1 MRRTGMQ
8 FLGVTVVLAL
18 GCGGGTA
25 GETGGASTGAAT
37 TGAATTGAAG
47 SGTGSTGG
55 TSEVAPTTGG
65 DTSTGDVPAACGDGE
80 PADPPI
86 EWDPGQPEIAG
97 CSVRGQR
104 EYRAIMHLHSHHS
117 HDACDGDP
125 QPNGVP
131 DEACLQDLRDALC
144 VTRID
149 LAMLTDHPVHASE
162 WTLEELLVMRGMDE
176 PVLGSEGTPIAS
188 WLVCDSGHRVL
199 VMAGVESA
207 EMMPMGLEEH
217 VVDAYGVSSPA
228 AFQQIKDAGALA
240 WVAHTESRDVAELA
254 TLGLDGLEFYQL
266 HANLDPDIREDYL
279 GLEPDG
285 FVTETAPFFFG
296 AQKTPVPDL
305 ASLGFL
311 APNEPSIVALE
322 TLGQTLRLTISAGTD
337 AHQNVLPNKAS
348 DGERID
354 SYRRMI
360 RWFNN
365 RVRLVGE
372 LTPASAKAALR
383 TGHSHIVFEA
393 FGSPI
398 GFDFVALRGD
408 VATEMGA
415 EVALAD
421 GLKLVAT
428 LPRLDPRSPQGGV
441 APGLEGRLYR
451 ATKDGRELLETWS
464 SGAIEVVVP
473 GPGVYRVE
481 VWMTPRQ
488 LAPYLGEVAAN
499 YTETPVPW
507 IYSGA
512 IFVR

>member
-65 DTSTGDVPAACGDGE
+65 DTSTGDVPAACGEGE

-199 VMAGVESA
+199 VMAGIESA

-240 WVAHTESRDVAELA
+240 WVAHTESRDVAELVA
-254 TLGLDGLEFYQL
+254 DLPQVT
-266 HANLDPDIREDYL
+266 ACADPYDNFLLAMIVAGRADHL
-279 GLEPDG
+279 
-285 FVTETAPFFFG
+285 VTGDKRDLLAMVRYEG
-296 AQKTPVPDL
+296 ARIIAVRD
-305 ASLGFL
+305 FL
-311 APNEPSIVALE
+311 AMF
-322 TLGQTLRLTISAGTD
+322 G
-337 AHQNVLPNKAS
+337 
-348 DGERID
+348 
-354 SYRRMI
+354 
-360 RWFNN
+360 RWPKD
-365 RVRLVGE
+365 E
-372 LTPASAKAALR
+372 
-383 TGHSHIVFEA
+383 
-393 FGSPI
+393 
-398 GFDFVALRGD
+398 
-408 VATEMGA
+408 GA
-415 EVALAD
+415 
-421 GLKLVAT
+421 
-428 LPRLDPRSPQGGV
+428 
-441 APGLEGRLYR
+441 
-451 ATKDGRELLETWS
+451 
-464 SGAIEVVVP
+464 
-473 GPGVYRVE
+473 
-481 VWMTPRQ
+481 
-488 LAPYLGEVAAN
+488 
-499 YTETPVPW
+499 
-507 IYSGA
+507 
-512 IFVR
+512 

>member
-8 FLGVTVVLAL
+8 FLVVLAL
-18 GCGGGTA
+18 GCGGGAA
-25 GETGGASTGAAT
+25 GETGGSTG
-37 TGAATTGAAG
+37 
-47 SGTGSTGG
+47 GSTGG
-55 TSEVAPTTGG
+55 KTTTTSAATGSSGSTSEVAPTTSG
-65 DTSTGDVPAACGDGE
+65 DPSTGESSGGEPAACGEGL

-86 EWDPGQPEIAG
+86 AWDPGQPEITG

-104 EYRAIMHLHSHHS
+104 EYRAILHLHSHHS

-162 WTLEELLVMRGMDE
+162 WTIEELLLIRGADVPVMG
-176 PVLGSEGTPIAS
+176 PGGTPIAS
-188 WLVCDSGHRVL
+188 WMACDSGHRVL
-199 VMAGVESA
+199 VMAGIESS

-240 WVAHTESRDVAELA
+240 WVAHTESRDVGELA

-279 GLEPDG
+279 GLSPDG
-285 FVTETAPFFFG
+285 FVTGTAPFFFG

-365 RVRLVGE
+365 RVRLDGE
-372 LTPASAKAALR
+372 LTPESAKAALR
-383 TGHSHIVFEA
+383 AGHNHIVFEA
-393 FGSPI
+393 FGNPL
-398 GFDFVALRGD
+398 GFDFVAYKGE
-408 VATEMGA
+408 VTTEMGA
-415 EVALAD
+415 ELTLGEGIELSAS
-421 GLKLVAT
+421 
-428 LPRLDPRSPQGGV
+428 LPRLDPRSPQGPL

-451 ATKDGRELLETWS
+451 ATKDGRELLKTWTDGTITV
-464 SGAIEVVVP
+464 GAP

-488 LAPYLGEVAAN
+488 LAPYLGEIAGD

>member
-8 FLGVTVVLAL
+8 FLVVLAL

-25 GETGGASTGAAT
+25 GETGGTGSGGTTTT
-37 TGAATTGAAG
+37 TGPVV
-47 SGTGSTGG
+47 TGSSGS

-65 DTSTGDVPAACGDGE
+65 DPSTGESSGGEPAACGEGL

-86 EWDPGQPEIAG
+86 EWDPGQPAITG

-104 EYRAIMHLHSHHS
+104 EYRAILHLHSHHS

-162 WTLEELLVMRGMDE
+162 WTIEELLLIRGADVPVMG
-176 PVLGSEGTPIAS
+176 PGGTPIAN
-188 WLVCDSGHRVL
+188 WMACDSGHRVL
-199 VMAGVESA
+199 VMAGIESS

-217 VVDAYGVSSPA
+217 VIDAYGVSSPA

-240 WVAHTESRDVAELA
+240 WVAHTESRDVGELA

-266 HANLDPDIREDYL
+266 HANLDPDIREQYL
-279 GLEPDG
+279 GLSPDG
-285 FVTETAPFFFG
+285 FVTGTAPFFFG

-365 RVRLVGE
+365 RVRLDGE
-372 LTPASAKAALR
+372 LTPESAKAALR
-383 TGHSHIVFEA
+383 AGHNHIVFEA
-393 FGSPI
+393 FGNPL
-398 GFDFVALRGD
+398 GFDFVAYKGE
-408 VATEMGA
+408 VTTEMGA
-415 EVALAD
+415 EVTLGEGIELSAS
-421 GLKLVAT
+421 
-428 LPRLDPRSPQGGV
+428 LPRLDPRSPQGPQ

-451 ATKDGRELLETWS
+451 ATKDGRELLKTWTDGTITV
-464 SGAIEVVVP
+464 GAP

-488 LAPYLGEVAAN
+488 LAPYLGAVAGD